1 MTEKEFDDASLC
13 RALAARW
20 LESAER
26 APNHA
31 LKRCYEKRGLRY
43 LAIAASLAVSEPLPT
58 RH

>member
-1 MTEKEFDDASLC
+1 MTDKGFDEASLC

-20 LESAER
+20 FESAER

-31 LKRCYEKRGLRY
+31 LKRCYEERGLRY
-43 LAIAASLAVSEPLPT
+43 LAMAASLAVPEPPPT

>member
-1 MTEKEFDDASLC
+1 MTEETFDDASLC

-20 LESAER
+20 LESAEH

-43 LAIAASLAVSEPLPT
+43 LAIAASLAVPEPPPT

>member
-1 MTEKEFDDASLC
+1 MTEEEFDEASLC

-20 LESAER
+20 LESAEH

-43 LAIAASLAVSEPLPT
+43 LAIAASLAAPEPLPT